1 MKKAGKKRGQWAQAG
16 RRGRVTAA
24 AALIL
29 IAAIPGTS
37 FGDTEAAAVLYPFP
51 IVDRIAAPEVA
62 INEAPPEATMV
73 LSAADRRRYR
83 EIFALQ
89 KDGKWRAADKLIRQV
104 EDDILLG
111 HVRFQ
116 RYMHPTDYRSRFREL
131 RDWLK
136 AYADHP
142 DARRVYTLAK
152 RRQGK
157 ARNPRR
163 PVPITFIGAKSSSAA
178 PIAKPQPKPE
188 KPVVRRSSKERK
200 AAYALERRVKR
211 ELRRRKPERAEKRL
225 WASLRAGTLTD
236 GGFGTL
242 MAKVAEAY
250 FHAGRDDKAFALARF
265 AVEQGGEAQPAT
277 AWMAGLAAWSRN
289 DCETAAYHFSLAA
302 VAPGAPASLTAASG
316 VWGARAELACN
327 RPERVSDLLRI
338 AASTDGSFYGSIA
351 RQLMGFEPRF
361 DGGAPLLEIETA
373 ADLMS
378 RDELRRAVALVE
390 VGRMELAEEEMRL
403 SWIRYGGNGRRDAY
417 LAFAARLGLP
427 AMQLRLAR
435 GADGEVPKSVLY
447 PLPEWAP
454 AGGFAVDRALLFA
467 LIRQE
472 SEFRTRAL
480 SRAGA
485 RGLMQLMPAT
495 ASYIA
500 RDRSLRWSNKRK
512 LYEPELN
519 LKLGQNY
526 IEYLL
531 DYDFTDGSLI
541 KLLAA
546 YNGGPGN
553 LRRWQRAM
561 NDELDPLLFIER
573 LPVSETR
580 NYVKRVMTNLWV
592 YRARLGQPALSLEAL
607 ASGAW
612 PTYERIDIE
621 GMDVALQELREREGR
636 RLAENR

>member
-1 MKKAGKKRGQWAQAG
+1 MALLL
-16 RRGRVTAA
+16 VTASPTTVSGEPESA
-24 AALIL
+24 AGASL
-29 IAAIPGTS
+29 
-37 FGDTEAAAVLYPFP
+37 PFP
-51 IVDRIAAPEVA
+51 IADQSAAPAVA
-62 INEAPPEATMV
+62 IDEAPPEATMV
-73 LSAADRRRYR
+73 LTAADRRRYR

-89 KDGKWRAADKLIRQV
+89 EDGKWKAADRLIRQL

-116 RYMHPTDYRSRFREL
+116 RYMHPTDYRSRFKEL
-131 RDWLK
+131 RDWLQ

-142 DARRVYTLAK
+142 DARRVYALAK
-152 RRQGK
+152 RRQGT
-157 ARNPRR
+157 ARSPRR
-163 PVPITFIGAKSSSAA
+163 PVPITFIGEASSAA
-178 PIAKPQPKPE
+178 VAVAKPQPKPE
-188 KPVVRRSSKERK
+188 KPVVARGSKERK

-225 WASLRAGTLTD
+225 WASLRGGTL
-236 GGFGTL
+236 GTEAFSAL
-242 MAKVAEAY
+242 MATVAQAY

-265 AVEQGGEAQPAT
+265 AAGHAADPPPMT
-277 AWMAGLAAWSRN
+277 AWMAGLAAWSRS
-289 DCETAAYHFSLAA
+289 DCDTAAHHFSLAA
-302 VAPGAPASLTAASG
+302 VAPEARGSLTAASG
-316 VWGARAELACN
+316 FWGARAELACG

-338 AASTDGSFYGSIA
+338 AAATDGSFYGAIA
-351 RQLMGFEPRF
+351 RRLMGFAPRF
-361 DGGAPLLEIETA
+361 DGGAPLLEIEA
-373 ADLMS
+373 AAGLMG

-390 VGRMELAEEEMRL
+390 VGRMDLAEEEMRL
-403 SWIRYGGNGRRDAY
+403 SWIRYGGAGRRDAY

-435 GADGEVPKSVLY
+435 GAGGAVPRSVLY
-447 PLPEWAP
+447 PLPEWRP
-454 AGGFAVDRALLFA
+454 ADGFAVDRALLFA

-500 RDRSLRWSNKRK
+500 RDRSLRWSNKRR

-519 LKLGQNY
+519 LKLGQSY
-526 IEYLL
+526 IEYLM

-553 LRRWQRAM
+553 LRRWQKAM
-561 NDELDPLLFIER
+561 NNEPDPLLFIER
-573 LPVSETR
+573 LPVRETR
-580 NYVKRVMTNLWV
+580 DYVKRVMTNLWV

-621 GMDVALQELREREGR
+621 GMDVALQELRAREGR

>member
-1 MKKAGKKRGQWAQAG
+1 
-16 RRGRVTAA
+16 
-24 AALIL
+24 
-29 IAAIPGTS
+29 
-37 FGDTEAAAVLYPFP
+37 
-51 IVDRIAAPEVA
+51 
-62 INEAPPEATMV
+62 
-73 LSAADRRRYR
+73 
-83 EIFALQ
+83 
-89 KDGKWRAADKLIRQV
+89 
-104 EDDILLG
+104 
-111 HVRFQ
+111 
-116 RYMHPTDYRSRFREL
+116 
-131 RDWLK
+131 
-136 AYADHP
+136 
-142 DARRVYTLAK
+142 
-152 RRQGK
+152 
-157 ARNPRR
+157 
-163 PVPITFIGAKSSSAA
+163 
-178 PIAKPQPKPE
+178 
-188 KPVVRRSSKERK
+188 
-200 AAYALERRVKR
+200 
-211 ELRRRKPERAEKRL
+211 
-225 WASLRAGTLTD
+225 
-236 GGFGTL
+236 
-242 MAKVAEAY
+242 
-250 FHAGRDDKAFALARF
+250 
-265 AVEQGGEAQPAT
+265 
-277 AWMAGLAAWSRN
+277 
-289 DCETAAYHFSLAA
+289 
-302 VAPGAPASLTAASG
+302 
-316 VWGARAELACN
+316 
-327 RPERVSDLLRI
+327 
-338 AASTDGSFYGSIA
+338 
-351 RQLMGFEPRF
+351 MGFEPRF

-500 RDRSLRWSNKRK
+500 RDRSLRWSNKRR